1 MRTRNW
7 VWSALVESD
16 RPAAL
21 AEKGVSV
28 EIPAGPAAKTTTP
41 AQGCSHDQLL
51 NCQQILHYEFRD
63 PALLMT
69 CLTHASAA
77 RTRLE
82 SNERLEFLG
91 DAILGAV
98 VCEMLFEMFP
108 ESSEGELTRIKSVVV
123 SRNTCARILREMDL
137 PSHLILGKGIA
148 THANVPNSILATA
161 FEALIGGIYLDGG
174 YAAAR
179 DYVRRLIL
187 DDVAGAADSA
197 IGVNYKSLFQQRTQ
211 RIFGETPLYCVLD
224 QKGPD
229 HAKSFLVNAV
239 IGERRFT
246 PAWGASKK
254 IAEQRAAH
262 NALCELD
269 GEPAPHDAESPPL
282 P

>member
-1 MRTRNW
+1 LDIPL
-7 VWSALVESD
+7 SSD
-16 RPAAL
+16 
-21 AEKGVSV
+21 
-28 EIPAGPAAKTTTP
+28 AGITNVPGSSFS
-41 AQGCSHDQLL
+41 QDQLL
-51 NCQQILHYEFRD
+51 DCQRILHYQFQD
-63 PALLMT
+63 PALLVT

-137 PSHLILGKGIA
+137 PGYLILGKGIA
-148 THANVPNSILATA
+148 AHANVPNSILATT

-179 DYVRRLIL
+179 TYVRRLIV

-197 IGVNYKSLFQQRTQ
+197 IGVNYKSLFQQKTQ
-211 RIFGETPLYCVLD
+211 RLFGETPLYCVLD

-254 IAEQRAAH
+254 VAEQRAAH

-269 GEPAPHDAESPPL
+269 GDPPPHDAE
-282 P
+282 